1 MEIALGISMTSST
14 VRMVL
19 VEGDKADGL
28 MVECDQ
34 FPTTG
39 GAETVAASVSE
50 QVSAAILATQQSASR
65 QGHNLSARGIAVG
78 DDCDADE
85 LRESLAARGLGD
97 VVMVSE
103 PQAAAALAH
112 TVARAVGYTKTA
124 LLFVQERA
132 ATLSVVDHAD
142 RSVVDELSRS
152 LQSAD
157 VNYILKEMFAGFTA
171 DEPQGLFVVDSSGRL
186 PVIKPCLAAATSLP
200 IIFPEEPEWA
210 LARGAALAA
219 AAAPRF
225 EASTTGLAYA
235 QDPDG
240 EDFADSAENATGPL
254 APADE
259 VTKRGFLDVIRRG
272 ATGSLDIGDVAQS
285 SAKRFVPVGSVAA
298 SVVVIGVVAVVMAL
312 AASTAPTS
320 TEHLLDRGP
329 ILPTVPGTIV
339 ASAPPATYQAA
350 PEPSLAPLQQLP
362 LRPPPLPAPPPATVE
377 VQQSQITLAAQ
388 APSRPQTARPVA
400 AAQAPVTAKPAAAAP
415 VEPPPEAAP
424 DPVDPPPAA
433 APIPAA
439 APAPQIPAAAPAPA
453 VQIPQ
458 FLPQITLGPP
468 VNQAPA
474 VAPQAP
480 FLRWLPAFLRP
491 QQQAPQWQPPAQ
503 QYTPPPV
510 QQWIPP
516 VQQYTPPV
524 EQYTPPAQQWTPPV
538 RQYTPPAQQY
548 APPPAQQWTPP
559 VQQWTP
565 PAQQYTPP
573 AQQWTPPA
581 QQWTPPAQ
589 QAPQSPQS
597 PSGSGGFRD
606 GSRGGSSDGAPFWPF
621 D

>member
-65 QGHNLSARGIAVG
+65 QGHNLSMRGIAVG
-78 DDCDADE
+78 DDYDADE

-124 LLFVQERA
+124 LLFVQGRA
-132 ATLSVVDHAD
+132 ATLSVVDNAD

-320 TEHLLDRGP
+320 TEHLLDRGQ
-329 ILPTVPGTIV
+329 ILPTEPGTIV

-350 PEPSLAPLQQLP
+350 PELSLAPLQQLP
-362 LRPPPLPAPPPATVE
+362 PRPPPPAPPPTTVD

-415 VEPPPEAAP
+415 VEPPPKAAP

-524 EQYTPPAQQWTPPV
+524 EQYTPPAQQWTPP
-538 RQYTPPAQQY
+538 
-548 APPPAQQWTPP
+548 
-559 VQQWTP
+559 
-565 PAQQYTPP
+565 

-597 PSGSGGFRD
+597 QSGSGGFRD